1 MQVSIILPTYN
12 RCKILNKTIEN
23 VLKQT
28 FDNFELIVIN
38 DASIDDTVKIVKKYQ
53 ISDSRIK
60 LINNVNNQGCAKSRK
75 IGCESAKY
83 NYLVFIDDDDTWDK
97 KKLQKQTKVVKEKNV
112 DVVISDYFINEGDFN
127 KYKSMKKF
135 YINFKYQILKN
146 PGPFFQSILIKK
158 DLFNLIDNAFDNKS
172 IPSEDWNFFIELSK
186 LNPKLGYVNE
196 ALFTWNFHKDSQS
209 SDISKE
215 ANALAYIVNKHF
227 DYINDVHGTIGV
239 SNHYRRIA
247 RLYERISDF
256 DNVNKFY
263 FKAYNICPINFKNI
277 FYFVC
282 VLVGY
287 KYTRKFIQLIRLFR
301 GVPNE

>member
-38 DASIDDTVKIVKKYQ
+38 DASVDDTVKIVKKCQ
-53 ISDSRIK
+53 IIDSRIK

-75 IGCESAKY
+75 IGCENAKY
-83 NYLVFIDDDDTWDK
+83 NYLVFIDDDDKWDK
-97 KKLQKQTKVVKEKNV
+97 NKLEKQIKVMKDKKV
-112 DVVISDYFINEGDFN
+112 DVVISDYFVDEGGFK
-127 KYKSMKKF
+127 KYKSMKNF
-135 YINFKYQILKN
+135 YINFKYQILRN

-158 DLFNLIDNAFDNKS
+158 ECFELIENAFDDKS

-186 LNPKLGYVNE
+186 VNPKFGYVNE
-196 ALFTWNFHKDSQS
+196 ALFTWNLHKDSQS

-215 ANALAYIVNKHF
+215 ANALTYIVNKHF
-227 DYINDVHGTIGV
+227 NYIRDAHGTIVV

-247 RLYERISDF
+247 RLYERLGDF

-263 FKAYNICPINFKNI
+263 FKAFNICPIYFKNT

-282 VLVGY
+282 ALVGY
-287 KYTRKFIQLIRLFR
+287 KYTRKFIQLVRLFR